1 MTGLPRT
8 ANVVTN
14 QPSELLR
21 VPAITLRKMSG
32 HPELNRV
39 FLSKM
44 TERMLR
50 MEMIDSPKINVLD
63 QQVLRDLRTAEP
75 EGAS

>member
-1 MTGLPRT
+1 MTQCRS
-8 ANVVTN
+8 VTN
-14 QPSELLR
+14 QPSNLLR
-21 VPAITLRKMSG
+21 VPATTLRQLSG

-75 EGAS
+75 EAAS